1 MKLFFK
7 ATRSILVEMDD
18 SPFLVQIVSSSD
30 RFVSMA
36 SMLIDP
42 EVALYAN
49 NSERAVEMRPSPV
62 DCLMR

>member
-1 MKLFFK
+1 M
-7 ATRSILVEMDD
+7 AD
-18 SPFLVQIVSSSD
+18 SRFLVQIVSSLD

-42 EVALYAN
+42 EAALYAN
-49 NSERAVEMRPSPV
+49 NSERAVEMKPSPV